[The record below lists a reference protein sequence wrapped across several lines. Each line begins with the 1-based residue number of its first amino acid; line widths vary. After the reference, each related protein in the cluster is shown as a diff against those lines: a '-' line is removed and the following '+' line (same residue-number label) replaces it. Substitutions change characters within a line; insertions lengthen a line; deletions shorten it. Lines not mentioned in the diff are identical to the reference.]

1 MVAFH
6 HGRIKVFL
14 LFFGTC
20 VSLTLAD
27 QFAEDYKTLI
37 SVSNK
42 YLWTTNDSVK
52 ADVAWTVERHLDT
65 YQPVFLA
72 TMGLP
77 GELKKYFVYVEA
89 PFMNTY
95 STPGLDTIRVTVFD
109 YFSGSPCT
117 PLAQREF
124 QMESRSHIDDVQIIN
139 PGHGLGE
146 VLVIKALYGG
156 PTIPFVRRFT
166 YWTLESKPCGL
177 PVFRQISCEGET
189 LEPSYRFYWS
199 PKEATLYNK
208 DGFSPADW
216 GRNVTNQC
224 VSLRIRSLYELG
236 CSYDFP
242 DRKHDSRAVELR
254 KEMAEVRLSLF
265 RDGTISNLA
274 TNDSNPWVRAHAQKL
289 LSLINETEECG
300 DK

>member
-1 MVAFH
+1 MAAFH
-6 HGRIKVFL
+6 YERIKIFL
-14 LFFGTC
+14 LAYGTC
-20 VSLTLAD
+20 LSIALAD

-52 ADVAWTVERHLDT
+52 AEVAWTVERHLDT

-77 GELKKYFVYVEA
+77 GELKKFFVYVEA

-95 STPGLDTIRVTVFD
+95 SSPGLDTIRVTVFD
-109 YFSGSPCT
+109 YFTGSACT

-124 QMESRSHIDDVQIIN
+124 QMESRSHIDGVQIIN

-146 VLVIKALYGG
+146 VLVINALYGG
-156 PTIPFVRRFT
+156 SLRPLVRGVT
-166 YWTLESKPCGL
+166 YWTLEAKSCGL

-189 LEPSYRFYWS
+189 LEPSYRVYGS
-199 PKEATLYNK
+199 PEEAALYNK

-242 DRKHDSRAVELR
+242 NQKHDAQAVELR

-274 TNDSNPWVRAHAQKL
+274 TNDLNPWVRAHAQKL
-289 LSLINETEECG
+289 LLMINMAGECE
-300 DK
+300 DR